1 MEKFFKLHLDSNRS
15 RLNLWLLFQNDFDA
29 VLIALNVDI
38 DSAAKA
44 AAANGQPQEEA
55 KITCLEEAS
64 KNGKKRVQ

>member
-1 MEKFFKLHLDSNRS
+1 M
-15 RLNLWLLFQNDFDA
+15 FQNDFDA
-29 VLIALNVDI
+29 VLNALNVDI
-38 DSAAKA
+38 DSAAKAA